1 MDELFGQIE
10 AELKSCSEEV
20 RGALNRLEG
29 NKYDS
34 NTNQL
39 SKISGLS
46 REVDALINSQ
56 KSMQSEL
63 QNIDQNISD
72 IKFMKTDPFSKKS
85 FGSDLSIDPRIK
97 RLEEEIESLAKL
109 INSAKLHSSSL
120 GGTVGYDS
128 TMSTID
134 RYKTDSLLQTQD
146 PKPSGS
152 FNRNISPLIDDVLH
166 HSKNSDSQYQSWK
179 AGTGNSP
186 SRDKVSLFLIN
197 QYFVKKTY
205 QSNAVWNRT

>member
-1 MDELFGQIE
+1 
-10 AELKSCSEEV
+10 
-20 RGALNRLEG
+20 
-29 NKYDS
+29 
-34 NTNQL
+34 
-39 SKISGLS
+39 
-46 REVDALINSQ
+46 
-56 KSMQSEL
+56 MQSEL

-85 FGSDLSIDPRIK
+85 FGSDLSIVPRIN

-128 TMSTID
+128 TMSTMD

-197 QYFVKKTY
+197 QFFVKKRIN
-205 QSNAVWNRT
+205 QCSLESNVK